1 MPAPAF
7 SGPYEPPLPIATA
20 FAILPENRRPHG

>member
-7 SGPYEPPLPIATA
+7 SGPLVPSRPIATA
-20 FAILPENRRPHG
+20 FADLPENRRPHG